1 MPKILIVSVS
11 AGNGHKRAAEALAA
25 QLGLD
30 YPTAIVKHVD
40 LMTIVSSLF
49 RFIYKDCYIKLVKYL
64 PPLWHYM
71 YMSTN
76 NDKNPSFL
84 DKMRRA
90 AEAFFSGPLKKYLKT
105 FDPDIVVVSHFLP
118 AQVLR
123 RWQKKGAIKNL
134 PIWEIITDFDAHR
147 YWLEPGLRGY
157 FVAFAENVFRL
168 KMRNLEN
175 ERIELTGIPVM
186 PGFSASLDRLEAQRQ
201 FGLDPQHKNILL
213 MPGGDS
219 FNKLEDVALGIL
231 KLSPELKVVVVC
243 GHNKQLFTKMTALSQ
258 QYQEQLMAL
267 PFTGEMPK
275 LMTACDLIISKPG
288 GLTTSECLALGK
300 PLIALSPIP
309 GQEEA
314 NTTYLLEHGAALRA
328 TDLSGLLFKIKE
340 LLNNWERVTAM
351 GHKAKALGRLGA
363 AKEVAKIIIDDLTA
377 SA

>member
-25 QLGLD
+25 QLELD
-30 YPTAIVKHVD
+30 YPTAVIKHVD
-40 LMTIVSSLF
+40 LMTIVSRLF
-49 RFIYKDCYIKLVKYL
+49 RFIYKDCYIKLVQYL

-76 NDKNPSFL
+76 NDKKPSFL

-90 AEAFFSGPLKKYLKT
+90 AEAFFSSPLKKYLKK
-105 FDPDIVVVSHFLP
+105 FDPDIIVVSHFLP
-118 AQVLR
+118 AQVLK
-123 RWQKKGAIKNL
+123 RWQRKGAIKNM

-168 KMRNLEN
+168 KMRHLEN

-186 PGFSASLDRLEAQRQ
+186 PEFSASLDRLEAQKQ
-201 FGLDPQHKNILL
+201 LGLDPQHKNILL

-219 FNKLEDVALGIL
+219 FNKLEDIAAGLL
-231 KLSPELKVVVVC
+231 TLSPELKVVVVC
-243 GHNKQLFTKMTALSQ
+243 GRNKKLFTKMTTLSK
-258 QYQEQLMAL
+258 QYQNQLMAL
-267 PFTGEMPK
+267 PFTSEMPK
-275 LMTACDLIISKPG
+275 IMTACDLIISKPG

-314 NTTYLLEHGAALRA
+314 NTTYLLEHGVALRA
-328 TDLSGLLFKIKE
+328 TDLSGLLFKVKK
-340 LLNNWERVTAM
+340 LLDNWECVAEM
-351 GHKAKALGRLGA
+351 GNKAKALGRLGA
-363 AKEVAKIIIDDLTA
+363 AREVAKIIMDDIA
-377 SA
+377 